1 MADKFTVARG
11 VCGAYPLV
19 AFSDGKYEKSEEVS
33 LLLGV
38 IESEMSAASSRG
50 QVEEIAA
57 ELKAAFEA
65 DYDRTADRVLSELS
79 NLSSNGVARRAVS
92 KAARK
97 ALIADKVVKPQEELA
112 LERIGRALGLKQ
124 GEA

>member
-1 MADKFTVARG
+1 MADKITVARG
-11 VCGAYPLV
+11 VCGAYLLV

-50 QVEEIAA
+50 QVEEIAS